1 MSLSPEVLVPRIGD
15 ALVEQNLLTAEQLT
29 NALKIQSQ
37 ERTKGNSLLIGQVL
51 VEHGFISQE
60 DLNQAIT
67 QQILQLHEAL
77 QKANATLEQRVKD
90 RTRELEI
97 AYQKL
102 SELST
107 IKANFV
113 SNISHELRTPLTHI
127 KGYITLLLEGD
138 IESFESDQQHALHVI
153 DKATEKLSRLI
164 EDLILFST
172 SETSSIQINKEK
184 FDLISL
190 TNKVIEQNKT
200 NAETKKIRLSL
211 NTQLDLVE
219 VNSDNSKVS
228 WVINQL
234 VDNAL
239 KYTSPGGRVVIK
251 IQQEGQKV
259 EISVMDTGL
268 GIPSDKIGEIFDPF
282 HQLDASSTRQQGGT
296 GLGLSLAKKII
307 ETLGSNL
314 IVSSSIGKGSVFKF
328 QLQQ

>member
-1 MSLSPEVLVPRIGD
+1 LHD
-15 ALVEQNLLTAEQLT
+15 AL
-29 NALKIQSQ
+29 
-37 ERTKGNSLLIGQVL
+37 
-51 VEHGFISQE
+51 
-60 DLNQAIT
+60 
-67 QQILQLHEAL
+67 QI
-77 QKANATLEQRVKD
+77 ANATLEQRVKD

-127 KGYITLLLEGD
+127 KGYLSLLLEGD
-138 IESFESDQQHALHVI
+138 IESLESDQQHALRVI
-153 DKATEKLSRLI
+153 EKAAEKLSRLI

-184 FDLISL
+184 FDLVSL

-211 NTQLDLVE
+211 NTQLELVE
-219 VNSDNSKVS
+219 VNSDSSKVS

-251 IQQEGQKV
+251 IQQEVQKV
-259 EISVMDTGL
+259 EIAVMDTGL

-296 GLGLSLAKKII
+296 GLGLSLAKKIV
-307 ETLGSNL
+307 ETLGSSL
-314 IVSSSIGKGSVFKF
+314 IVSSSLGKGSVFKF
-328 QLQQ
+328 HLQQ